1 MACAA
6 GDGVFW
12 PVIAEPLDV
21 SLEPGT
27 SCEGEAG
34 ATGLFT
40 AESLESL
47 DADAPCDDGAESC
60 DELPAHPVVRHAA
73 IRVQISTKITA
84 CLLMISKPPKVFFI
98 ISVQVYVN

>member
-1 MACAA
+1 MAATVPQSLTA
-6 GDGVFW
+6 DS
-12 PVIAEPLDV
+12 LD
-21 SLEPGT
+21 SGMT
-27 SCEGEAG
+27 CEEG
-34 ATGLFT
+34 TGLPWPLS
-40 AESLESL
+40 AELLESL
-47 DADAPCDDGAESC
+47 DVLDVEAPCDDGAESC

>member
-1 MACAA
+1 MSCAA
-6 GDGVFW
+6 GDGVFG

-21 SLEPGT
+21 SLETGT

-47 DADAPCDDGAESC
+47 DADTPCDDGAEPC
-60 DELPAHPVVRHAA
+60 DVLPAHPVLRQAA
-73 IRVQISTKITA
+73 IRTQISIKITA
-84 CLLMISKPPKVFFI
+84 CLCMISKPP
-98 ISVQVYVN
+98 